1 MANRQISTTVPE
13 HIVEKVNDMALKEQR
28 SISQMTRVIIEN
40 YFKLLKE
47 IDNYGNVNTIEKG
60 ISSKNSNSR

>member
-40 YFKLLKE
+40 YFNLLKE
-47 IDNYGNVNTIEKG
+47 MTEYGNVNTIEKG

>member
-40 YFKLLKE
+40 YFNLLKE
-47 IDNYGNVNTIEKG
+47 NDNYGNVNTTQKG
-60 ISSKNSNSR
+60 VSSKNSNSR

>member
-1 MANRQISTTVPE
+1 MANRQISTTVPK

-40 YFKLLKE
+40 YFNLLKE
-47 IDNYGNVNTIEKG
+47 NDNYGNVNTTEKG
-60 ISSKNSNSR
+60 VSSKNSNSR

>member
-13 HIVEKVNDMALKEQR
+13 HIVEKVNNMALQEQR

-40 YFKLLKE
+40 YFNLLKE
-47 IDNYGNVNTIEKG
+47 NDNYGNVNTTEKG